1 MCLRKEGKKMTEQ
14 NCTYQAKVN
23 FYHEAVGTVSQGQA
37 VEISDK
43 ETAQKLEQ
51 MGYVQKVDAQAHS
64 AMAKAQQEQQAK
76 QQEYG
81 QAQAK
86 ANEQA
91 GVAAHE
97 QNVQA
102 NQATQE
108 FNMARQQQA
117 MNQQANAQAQ
127 TQADKALVHDQSQ
140 AFQPSATTNADTK
153 AQVTQAKAARMKA
166 TEQHENK

>member
-1 MCLRKEGKKMTEQ
+1 MTEQ
-14 NCTYQAKVN
+14 NAKYQAKVN
-23 FYHEAVGTVSQGQA
+23 FYHEAVGTVSQGQCVDIA
-37 VEISDK
+37 DSQ
-43 ETAQKLEQ
+43 TAQKLEQ

-64 AMAKAQQEQQAK
+64 AMAKAEQEQQAK

-86 ANEQA
+86 ANEHA

-117 MNQQANAQAQ
+117 MNQQANAAQ
-127 TQADKALVHDQSQ
+127 TQADKAMVHDQSQ
-140 AFQPSATTNADTK
+140 AFQPSATTNA
-153 AQVTQAKAARMKA
+153 QVKEQVAQAKAGKLKA
-166 TEQHENK
+166 AEQHENK